1 MTTRALAAVNAGGRL
16 VTWLVSGLR
25 GAGKTTCIAMLSRQ
39 APAGTQMALLTQD
52 GMPADT
58 ANGWTGIA
66 TAMRAPGC
74 PCCAGHLP
82 FKVALTRF
90 LRQRPAAATTLWIEG
105 GQDGHG
111 AAERALIEREFGAHL
126 SLAGVV
132 AVVDPRPI
140 AHATAAMRERLAQSL
155 AAADRVVANRA
166 DLAGPAVRAAFERFM
181 GEHAPRLHW
190 RYATRGELPH
200 SWLGGEDAAE

>member
-1 MTTRALAAVNAGGRL
+1 MTARNPAAVNAGSRL

-25 GAGKTTCIAMLSRQ
+25 DAGKTTCIATLSRQ

-52 GMPADT
+52 GMPADA

-66 TAMRAPGC
+66 TAMRSPGC

-126 SLAGVV
+126 SLAGVI
-132 AVVDPRPI
+132 AVVDPRPVQ
-140 AHATAAMRERLAQSL
+140 HATAAMRERLAQSL
-155 AAADRVVANRA
+155 AVVDRVIANRA
-166 DLAGPAVRAAFERFM
+166 DLAGPAARADFERFM
-181 GEHAPRLHW
+181 DEHAPRLRW
-190 RYATRGELPH
+190 RYATRGDLPY
-200 SWLGGEDAAE
+200 SWLGGDDAVV